1 MSLKNGVLIDK
12 LQSLDKTLAEL
23 RSLGEVTEKQLDDD
37 WRTRRAIERD
47 LQILVEIVVDVCQR
61 IVSLSGQTP
70 PTTGRE
76 AVERCCQLGALSACE
91 RYMRMVQFRNLI
103 VHRYERID
111 GTILVEI
118 VNERLGDFERF
129 RQEIMKMSRT
139 DRGDPAGVF
148 ASVPKVIAVWAFG
161 SAERGAMTRSSDI
174 DIGVLFD
181 GPVSLDELAGLRA
194 KLQEEFRFDD
204 IDLVAVDD
212 ASTPILR
219 FEVISG
225 RSIYC
230 RNPQRRAEFVS
241 LAAREYEDEMAFL
254 QRGMKTEDHS

>member
-1 MSLKNGVLIDK
+1 
-12 LQSLDKTLAEL
+12 
-23 RSLGEVTEKQLDDD
+23 
-37 WRTRRAIERD
+37 
-47 LQILVEIVVDVCQR
+47 
-61 IVSLSGQTP
+61 
-70 PTTGRE
+70 
-76 AVERCCQLGALSACE
+76 
-91 RYMRMVQFRNLI
+91 
-103 VHRYERID
+103 
-111 GTILVEI
+111 
-118 VNERLGDFERF
+118 
-129 RQEIMKMSRT
+129 MSRT

-148 ASVPKVIAVWAFG
+148 ASTPEVIAAWAFG

-181 GPVSLDELAGLRA
+181 GRVSLDELACLRA
-194 KLQEEFRFDD
+194 KLQEEYRFDD

-212 ASTPILR
+212 ASTPMLR

-254 QRGMKTEDHS
+254 ERGMKTEDHS

>member
-1 MSLKNGVLIDK
+1 MCVN
-12 LQSLDKTLAEL
+12 
-23 RSLGEVTEKQLDDD
+23 D
-37 WRTRRAIERD
+37 WARA
-47 LQILVEIVVDVCQR
+47 
-61 IVSLSGQTP
+61 
-70 PTTGRE
+70 
-76 AVERCCQLGALSACE
+76 AA
-91 RYMRMVQFRNLI
+91 
-103 VHRYERID
+103 
-111 GTILVEI
+111 
-118 VNERLGDFERF
+118 
-129 RQEIMKMSRT
+129 
-139 DRGDPAGVF
+139 VF
-148 ASVPKVIAVWAFG
+148 ASLPEVIAAWAFG

-181 GPVSLDELAGLRA
+181 GPVSLDELASLRA

-254 QRGMKTEDHS
+254 ERGMKTEDHS

>member
-1 MSLKNGVLIDK
+1 MCVN
-12 LQSLDKTLAEL
+12 
-23 RSLGEVTEKQLDDD
+23 D
-37 WRTRRAIERD
+37 WARA
-47 LQILVEIVVDVCQR
+47 
-61 IVSLSGQTP
+61 
-70 PTTGRE
+70 
-76 AVERCCQLGALSACE
+76 AA
-91 RYMRMVQFRNLI
+91 
-103 VHRYERID
+103 
-111 GTILVEI
+111 
-118 VNERLGDFERF
+118 
-129 RQEIMKMSRT
+129 
-139 DRGDPAGVF
+139 VF
-148 ASVPKVIAVWAFG
+148 ASLPEVIAAWAFG

-254 QRGMKTEDHS
+254 ERG